1 VVPALLVSLGS
12 ALGGYLF
19 GDSLQARTNA
29 QVRAEVLKSYFSVEN
44 RNIGKRKQI
53 LAFVGSNLAK
63 NDPNLLD
70 WVKRETRIVDEE
82 LVRVDREI
90 ADLKVQIATE
100 RAKASKNAA
109 QKVAAKTSSP
119 TLEGRLEDMQG
130 TTVELITSPT
140 GSAWRQIGGRFAS
153 NPDSGTAW
161 YLPPT
166 PTLEERLDDMQRFRA
181 EARGDLLIGNDWPPV
196 GWTFASNPDAGAT
209 WYLPPTPTQ
218 E

>member
-1 VVPALLVSLGS
+1 MVPALLVSLGS

-82 LVRVDREI
+82 LVRR
-90 ADLKVQIATE
+90 TE
-100 RAKASKNAA
+100 AA
-109 QKVAAKTSSP
+109 FSAGGYTGRVVFANDG
-119 TLEGRLEDMQG
+119 LE
-130 TTVELITSPT
+130 V
-140 GSAWRQIGGRFAS
+140 
-153 NPDSGTAW
+153 
-161 YLPPT
+161 
-166 PTLEERLDDMQRFRA
+166 
-181 EARGDLLIGNDWPPV
+181 PV
-196 GWTFASNPDAGAT
+196 
-209 WYLPPTPTQ
+209 
-218 E
+218 